1 MSLLCGLNNK
11 RGNAILVVMVI
22 VGILFVA
29 GIIYISVTANKEASK
44 EYEKMIHEALESDP
58 DEGRFGEG
66 VMQDFDIVKKEYKS
80 TKKPKPIIYV
90 NPGESAKSK

>member
-1 MSLLCGLNNK
+1 MGILYGFNNK

-22 VGILFVA
+22 VGLIFVA
-29 GIIYISVTANKEASK
+29 GIIYVFITANKEAST

-58 DEGRFGEG
+58 NEGKFGEG
-66 VMQDFDIVKKEYKS
+66 VMQDYDIVKKEYKS